1 MKTQDKQAIR
11 AFILELLYDEDVR
24 HKLDGIQGLIADP
37 FEAMQFYEQ
46 EVERINKMFCYPTMP
61 VEVSNTTTAAE
72 VMS

>member
-1 MKTQDKQAIR
+1 MKTQDKQAVR

-24 HKLDGIQGLIADP
+24 YRLDGIQGLIADP
-37 FEAMQFYEQ
+37 FEVMQFYEQ

-61 VEVSNTTTAAE
+61 IEVSNTTAAGE